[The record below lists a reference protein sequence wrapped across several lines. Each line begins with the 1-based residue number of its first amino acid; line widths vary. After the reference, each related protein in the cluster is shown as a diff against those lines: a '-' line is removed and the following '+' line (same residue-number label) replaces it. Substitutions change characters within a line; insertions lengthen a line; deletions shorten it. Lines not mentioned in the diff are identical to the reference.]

1 MVDTM
6 AWSNR
11 HFDKSVSILLVMM
24 IHSRRVAINFADP
37 QWAFTAT
44 DAMML
49 LTTTG
54 HNI

>member
-1 MVDTM
+1 MVDSM
-6 AWSNR
+6 MQSNR
-11 HFDKSVSILLVMM
+11 QFEKSVCILVMM
-24 IHSRRVAINFADP
+24 IHSRRAGINFADL